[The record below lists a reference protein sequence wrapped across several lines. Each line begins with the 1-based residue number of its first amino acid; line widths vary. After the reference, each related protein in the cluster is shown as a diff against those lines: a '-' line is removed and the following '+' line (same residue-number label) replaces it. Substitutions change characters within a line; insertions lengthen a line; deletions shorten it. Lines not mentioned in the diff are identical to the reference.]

1 MKEFKIAFWTPGT
14 GILQNQQLFGCASH
28 GFATDS
34 AWVEPEKGEC
44 SFWKETII
52 GTVFTGGYKNVLT
65 SLGKCNFMPKVCIA
79 FFRKSLGVE
88 QFILKFRELLPNVP
102 VIGGGAA
109 IGEGQNMGDVLP
121 LAEEVVLLAA
131 AEGEFDLQTL
141 NIYNQTNME
150 LEINITSD
158 RSFDKVRLLPD
169 GKWQSALDFF
179 HEQKKIRGISQED
192 FESITF
198 HDLNRRNIHCSIKED
213 KVLTGANLPD
223 NGRLVLC
230 VVDRKEATR
239 HLSEFISV
247 ERSLVIGCAGI
258 RSLVQ
263 KPLTAG
269 KDSLAGFLFGEV
281 VSFNNQPMFGNLML
295 VRLTRK

>member
-14 GILQNQQLFGCASH
+14 GILQNQHLFGCASH

-34 AWVEPEKGEC
+34 AWFEPEKGEY
-44 SFWKETII
+44 SFWKETIK
-52 GTVFTGGYKNVLT
+52 GTVFSGGYKNVLT
-65 SLGKCNFMPKVCIA
+65 SLSKCDFMPKVCIA

-88 QFILKFRELLPNVP
+88 QFILKFRELLPDVP
-102 VIGGGAA
+102 LIGGGAA
-109 IGEGQNMGDVLP
+109 IGKWQNMGDISP
-121 LAEEVVLLAA
+121 LAEEIVLLAA
-131 AEGEFDLQTL
+131 DEGEFDLQTL
-141 NIYNQTNME
+141 NIYNQSNEE
-150 LEINITSD
+150 LEINKTSD
-158 RSFDKVRLLPD
+158 RSFNKVRLLPD

-179 HEQKKIRGISQED
+179 HEQKEIRGISQDD

-213 KVLTGANLPD
+213 QIFTGANLPD
-223 NGRLVLC
+223 NRRLVLC

-239 HLSEFISV
+239 HLSEFISE

-258 RSLVQ
+258 RSLIQ

-269 KDSLAGFLFGEV
+269 RNSLAGFLFGEV
-281 VSFNNQPMFGNLML
+281 VSLNHQPMFGNLML
-295 VRLTRK
+295 ARLTRK

>member
-1 MKEFKIAFWTPGT
+1 MKEFKLAFWTPGT
-14 GILQNQQLFGCASH
+14 GLLQDQQLFGCASH

-34 AWVEPEKGEC
+34 DWVEPVKGRYSLWE
-44 SFWKETII
+44 ETIK
-52 GTVFTGGYKNVLT
+52 GTVFSGGNDSVLT
-65 SLGKCNFMPKVCIA
+65 NLGNCSFTPKVCIA
-79 FFRKSLGVE
+79 FFRKPLGVE
-88 QFILKFRELLPNVP
+88 HFILKFRELLPNVP

-150 LEINITSD
+150 LEINKTSD
-158 RSFDKVRLLPD
+158 RGFDKVRLLPD

-179 HEQKKIRGISQED
+179 HEQKEIRGITQDD

-213 KVLTGANLPD
+213 QILTGANLPD

-239 HLSEFISV
+239 HLSEFISE

-263 KPLTAG
+263 EPLTTG
-269 KDSLAGFLFGEV
+269 RGSLAGFLFGEV

-295 VRLTRK
+295 ARLTRK